1 MEFPDYLQTIGE
13 VGIGLAGFSGLILAL
28 RKSVGP
34 LTDVHKYRLQVLF
47 SLSFGAIFLSFLP
60 ELLFT
65 FGVKHD
71 LVWKVASAGVLL
83 YSLLFLVWWF
93 SRTAR
98 IKKAS
103 PEIFAWTVF
112 RLMVSVHIIVML
124 ILLAHILSVFD
135 IAGAAAFSLA
145 LIWYLLHSAHQFV
158 RMLFVQPKRGA
169 QTSEDI
175 LD

>member
-1 MEFPDYLQTIGE
+1 MEFPEYLQTIGE
-13 VGIGLAGFSGLILAL
+13 VGIGLVGFSGLILAL

-34 LTDVHKYRLQVLF
+34 LTEVHKYRLQVLF

-65 FGVKHD
+65 FGVRHD
-71 LVWKVASAGVLL
+71 LVWKLASISVLL

-93 SRTAR
+93 LRTTR
-98 IKKAS
+98 IKKS
-103 PEIFAWTVF
+103 NPEIFTWTVF
-112 RLMVSVHIIVML
+112 RLIVSVHIIVML
-124 ILLAHILSVFD
+124 FQFAYVLSIFD

-158 RMLFVQPKRGA
+158 RMLFLQPTSGA
-169 QTSEDI
+169 
-175 LD
+175 